1 MKKNDLDDLTVI
13 SLKNDPNNLEQ
24 PSEELSR
31 WQDMKATIR
40 RALNSYGYG
49 GKFIMEDGHPCWI
62 LEPTQPWR
70 RGRIKISIE
79 VLIEEDEQS
88 PQVSESPLDDIRNLG
103 ES

>member
-1 MKKNDLDDLTVI
+1 MKKKDLDDLTIV
-13 SLKNDPNNLEQ
+13 SLKDDPNNSEQ

-62 LEPTQPWR
+62 LEPMQPWR
-70 RGRIKISIE
+70 RGKIKISIE
-79 VLIEEDEQS
+79 VLVEEDEQS
-88 PQVSESPLDDIRNLG
+88 LPANESPLDDIRSLG
-103 ES
+103 DS